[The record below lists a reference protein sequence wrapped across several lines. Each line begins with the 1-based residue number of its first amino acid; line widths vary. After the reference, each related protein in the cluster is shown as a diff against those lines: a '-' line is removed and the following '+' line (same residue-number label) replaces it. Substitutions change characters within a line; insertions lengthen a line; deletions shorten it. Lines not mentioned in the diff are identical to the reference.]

1 MKRGN
6 DLKKILILSHAMEI
20 GGAERAL
27 LGLLSS
33 FDYSRYQVDLFLCRQ
48 EGELLRFIPDNINIL
63 PTNQAKYL
71 AVPMK
76 VLIKER
82 KFKMLYGR
90 LKAKYLSRK
99 RIKELNLKSD
109 NQVELTYSHLYTY
122 KYIDDIN
129 HDIEYD
135 LAVSFLTP
143 HYICINKVRAKKYIA
158 WIHTDYSTIDIDVET
173 ELNMWSKY
181 DHIAS
186 ISENCT
192 KAFLSKFPSLKSKII
207 RIDNIITKEMI
218 YDQADQFDAVKEMSF
233 KGIKL
238 LSIGRFSKAK
248 NFDNIP
254 AICKYIVESGMN
266 IRWYIIGYGGDKE
279 FIRNKIKESS
289 MQEHVF
295 ILGKKTNPYPYIK
308 ACDYYIQPS
317 RYEGKAVTVREAQI
331 LKKPVIITDFPT
343 SKSQLTNGVDGVIV
357 SLNNEE
363 CAKGIIDFI
372 NDKELQEKIIDYLE
386 SHDYSNASEIEKI
399 YKLMEG

>member
-71 AVPMK
+71 AVPMR
-76 VLIKER
+76 VLIKE
-82 KFKMLYGR
+82 KKIKMLYGR

-129 HDIEYD
+129 HDTEYD

-158 WIHTDYSTIDIDVET
+158 WMHTDYSTIDIDVET

-254 AICKYIVESGMN
+254 AICKYIVESGMD
-266 IRWYIIGYGGDKE
+266 IRWYIIGYGGDE
-279 FIRNKIKESS
+279 ELIRNKIEESS

-343 SKSQLTNGVDGVIV
+343 SKSQLTNGVDGIIV

-363 CAKGIIDFI
+363 CVKGIIDFI
-372 NDKELQEKIIDYLE
+372 NNKELQKKIINYLE

>member
-71 AVPMK
+71 AVPMR
-76 VLIKER
+76 VLIKE
-82 KFKMLYGR
+82 KKIKMLYGR

-129 HDIEYD
+129 HDTEYD

-158 WIHTDYSTIDIDVET
+158 WMHTDYSTIDIDVET

-254 AICKYIVESGMN
+254 AICKYIVESGMD
-266 IRWYIIGYGGDKE
+266 IRWYIIGYGGDE
-279 FIRNKIKESS
+279 ELIRNKIEESS

-343 SKSQLTNGVDGVIV
+343 SKSQLTNGVDGIIV

-363 CAKGIIDFI
+363 CVKGIIDFI